1 MSKYMQLTVTVQPYY
16 QKDLEATYPNL
27 THYLKFLDPSLT
39 EQSPALYG
47 LAGQLDKLLYRLE
60 GTPLR
65 KVLLRHAEKLR
76 SLHKRIE
83 EKIADWKLAEADK
96 LLYSIEDIF
105 DEVEAD
111 PELDIN

>member
-1 MSKYMQLTVTVQPYY
+1 MSKYMQLTVTVRPYY
-16 QKDLEATYPNL
+16 QKDFEATYPKL
-27 THYLKFLDPSLT
+27 SHRLKFLDPSLT
-39 EQSPALYG
+39 EQSPSLYG

-65 KVLLRHAEKLR
+65 EVLLRHAEKLR
-76 SLHKRIE
+76 TLHKRIE

-111 PELDIN
+111 PDLDIH